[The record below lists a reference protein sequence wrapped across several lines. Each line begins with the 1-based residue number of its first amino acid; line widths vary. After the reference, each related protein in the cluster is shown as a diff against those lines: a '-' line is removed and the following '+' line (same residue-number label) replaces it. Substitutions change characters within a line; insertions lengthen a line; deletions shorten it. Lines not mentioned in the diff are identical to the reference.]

1 MKEIVVLNEDN
12 KKFYK
17 TLITLCIPIIIQNLL
32 SNLINMVDT
41 IMVGGLGEISVASIG
56 IANQYFFLYNM
67 ALSGIIG
74 GASLFIAQFYGKND
88 KLNIRKITGLSV
100 ISALMIGITFMIVAL
115 FSPKFIIYFFS
126 KDLDVIKVATNYF
139 SIIGFCYLII
149 AISNVFS
156 MGSRSIR
163 NPKLGMIC
171 STISLFINIILNY
184 VFIFGKLGMPALG
197 ASGAAI
203 ATVIAR
209 IIELILLV
217 SYIYF
222 IKDDYELRFTFKD
235 IKLINKDLLKAYIS
249 KTTPTFLNDT
259 LWAFG
264 TVLYAVAYS
273 KAGTSAIAAS
283 QIASST
289 GNFFI
294 VTAVC
299 VAIGSSIM
307 IGNELGA
314 DNMEYVN
321 EYRIKK
327 AIHYSKK
334 FAILV
339 TLVGAIFGLLL
350 IISIPGLIKLFSVSD
365 QLMPDIKKIFVIMGI
380 LMALKTFNTFII
392 IGVLRS
398 GGDTKYALFLEMGC
412 MWIVSLPLT
421 FFAAYKGLPIYILVG
436 LTYTEEVVK
445 FIFGVPRAIS
455 KKWAQNLVKNI

>member
-1 MKEIVVLNEDN
+1 MKEIVVNEDN

-115 FSPKFIIYFFS
+115 FSPNFIIYFFS

-139 SIIGFCYLII
+139 SIIGFCYPII

-209 IIELILLV
+209 IIELFLLV

-314 DNMEYVN
+314 DN
-321 EYRIKK
+321 IKK

>member
-1 MKEIVVLNEDN
+1 MKNLIKLNEDN

-32 SNLINMVDT
+32 SNLINMIDT
-41 IMVGGLGEISVASIG
+41 VMVGGLGEVSVASIG

-74 GASLFIAQFYGKND
+74 GAALFIAQFYGKSD
-88 KLNIRKITGLSV
+88 KDNIRKITALSV
-100 ISALMIGITFMIVAL
+100 ISSLVLGIIFMLVAI
-115 FSPKFIIYFFS
+115 FSPKFIINFFS
-126 KDLDVIKVATNYF
+126 QDEQVIKVAVNYF
-139 SIIGFCYLII
+139 LIIGFCYPII
-149 AISNVFS
+149 AINNVFS

-171 STISLFINIILNY
+171 STISLSINIILNY
-184 VFIFGKLGMPALG
+184 IFIFGKLGMPALG
-197 ASGAAI
+197 ASGAAL

-209 IIELILLV
+209 IIELILLIT
-217 SYIYF
+217 YIYF
-222 IKDDYELRFTFKD
+222 IKNDYELRFTFKD
-235 IKLINKDLLKAYIS
+235 IKVINKDLVKAYVS
-249 KTTPTFLNDT
+249 KTIPTFLNDT

-273 KAGTSAIAAS
+273 RAGTSAIAAS

-294 VTAVC
+294 ITAVC

-314 DNMEYVN
+314 DNIE
-321 EYRIKK
+321 K
-327 AIHYSKK
+327 AIDYSKK
-334 FAILV
+334 FSKLV
-339 TLVGAIFGLLL
+339 TIVGLIFGGLL
-350 IISIPGLIKLFSVSD
+350 ILSIPILLKIFSVSSS
-365 QLMPDIKKIFVIMGI
+365 LAPDIINIFIIMGV

-412 MWIVSLPLT
+412 MWFVSLPLT
-421 FFAAYKGLPIYILVG
+421 FFAAYKGLPIYILVA
-436 LTYTEEVVK
+436 LTYTEEVAK
-445 FIFGVPRAIS
+445 FIFGVPRVLS
-455 KKWAQNLVKNI
+455 KKWAKNIVKDI

>member
-1 MKEIVVLNEDN
+1 MKEIVVNEDN

-209 IIELILLV
+209 IIELFLLV

-294 VTAVC
+294 GTAVC

-314 DNMEYVN
+314 DN
-321 EYRIKK
+321 IKK

>member
-209 IIELILLV
+209 IIELILLI

-314 DNMEYVN
+314 DN
-321 EYRIKK
+321 IKK

>member
-1 MKEIVVLNEDN
+1 MQNLLKLDMEN

-32 SNLINMVDT
+32 SNLINMIDT
-41 IMVGGLGEISVASIG
+41 VMVGGLGEVSVASIG

-74 GASLFIAQFYGKND
+74 GAGLFIAQFYGKND
-88 KLNIRKITGLSV
+88 KENIRKITALSV
-100 ISALMIGITFMIVAL
+100 ISSVVLGIGFLLVAI
-115 FSPKFIIYFFS
+115 FSPKFIINFFS
-126 KDLDVIKVATNYF
+126 NDKEVIKVATNYF
-139 SIIGFCYLII
+139 SIIGFCYPII
-149 AISNVFS
+149 AISTVFS

-171 STISLFINIILNY
+171 STISLSINIILNY
-184 VFIFGKLGMPALG
+184 IFIFGKLGMPALG
-197 ASGAAI
+197 ASGAALS
-203 ATVIAR
+203 TVIAR
-209 IIELILLV
+209 IVELILLI

-222 IKDDYELRFTFKD
+222 IKDDYELRFTFRD
-235 IKLINKDLLKAYIS
+235 VKLINKDLSRAYIS
-249 KTTPTFLNDT
+249 KTIPTFLNDT

-273 KAGTSAIAAS
+273 RAGTSAIAAS

-294 VTAVC
+294 ITAVC
-299 VAIGSSIM
+299 IAIGSSIM

-314 DNMEYVN
+314 DN
-321 EYRIKK
+321 IKK
-327 AIHYSKK
+327 AVQYSKK
-334 FAILV
+334 FSILV
-339 TLVGAIFGLLL
+339 TVAGALFGGLLIL
-350 IISIPGLIKLFSVSD
+350 SIPVLLKIFSVSAT
-365 QLMPDIKKIFVIMGI
+365 LAPDIRKIFSVMGV

-412 MWIVSLPLT
+412 MWFVSLPLT
-421 FFAAYKGLPIYILVG
+421 FFAAYKGVPIYILVG
-436 LTYTEEVVK
+436 LTYTEEVAK
-445 FIFGVPRAIS
+445 FIFGVPRALS
-455 KKWAQNLVKNI
+455 KKWANNIVKDI

>member
-209 IIELILLV
+209 IIELFLLV

-314 DNMEYVN
+314 DN
-321 EYRIKK
+321 IKK

-350 IISIPGLIKLFSVSD
+350 IMSIPGLIKLFSVSD

>member
-1 MKEIVVLNEDN
+1 MKNLIKLNEDN

-32 SNLINMVDT
+32 SNLINMIDT
-41 IMVGGLGEISVASIG
+41 VMVGGLGEVSVASIG

-74 GASLFIAQFYGKND
+74 GAALFIAQFYGKSD
-88 KLNIRKITGLSV
+88 KDNIRKITALSV
-100 ISALMIGITFMIVAL
+100 ISSLVLGIIFMLVAI
-115 FSPKFIIYFFS
+115 FSPKFIINFFS
-126 KDLDVIKVATNYF
+126 QDEQVIKVAVNYF
-139 SIIGFCYLII
+139 LIIGFCYPII
-149 AISNVFS
+149 AINNVFS

-171 STISLFINIILNY
+171 STISLSINIILNY
-184 VFIFGKLGMPALG
+184 IFIFGKLGMPALG
-197 ASGAAI
+197 ASGAAL

-209 IIELILLV
+209 IIELILLIT
-217 SYIYF
+217 YIYF
-222 IKDDYELRFTFKD
+222 IKNDYELRFTFKD
-235 IKLINKDLLKAYIS
+235 IKVINKDLVKAYVS
-249 KTTPTFLNDT
+249 KTIPTFLNDT

-273 KAGTSAIAAS
+273 RAGTSAIAAS

-294 VTAVC
+294 ITAVC

-314 DNMEYVN
+314 DNIE
-321 EYRIKK
+321 K
-327 AIHYSKK
+327 AIDYSKK
-334 FAILV
+334 FSKLV
-339 TLVGAIFGLLL
+339 TIVGLIFGGLL
-350 IISIPGLIKLFSVSD
+350 ILSIPILLKIFSVSPS
-365 QLMPDIKKIFVIMGI
+365 LAPDIINIFIIMGV

-412 MWIVSLPLT
+412 MWFVSLPLT
-421 FFAAYKGLPIYILVG
+421 FFAAYKGLPIYILVA
-436 LTYTEEVVK
+436 LTYTEEVAK
-445 FIFGVPRAIS
+445 FIFGVPRVLS
-455 KKWAQNLVKNI
+455 KKWAKNIVKDI

>member
-1 MKEIVVLNEDN
+1 MKNLIKLNEDN

-32 SNLINMVDT
+32 SNLINMIDT
-41 IMVGGLGEISVASIG
+41 VMVGGLGEVSVASIG

-74 GASLFIAQFYGKND
+74 GSALFIAQFYGKSD
-88 KLNIRKITGLSV
+88 KDNIRKITALSV
-100 ISALMIGITFMIVAL
+100 ISSLVLGIIFMLVAI
-115 FSPKFIIYFFS
+115 FSPKFIINFFS
-126 KDLDVIKVATNYF
+126 QDEQVIKVAVNYF
-139 SIIGFCYLII
+139 LIIGFCYPII
-149 AISNVFS
+149 AINNVFS

-171 STISLFINIILNY
+171 STISLSINIILNY
-184 VFIFGKLGMPALG
+184 IFIFGKLGMPALG
-197 ASGAAI
+197 ASGAAL

-209 IIELILLV
+209 IIELILLI

-222 IKDDYELRFTFKD
+222 IKNDYELRFTFKD
-235 IKLINKDLLKAYIS
+235 IKVINKDLVKAYVS
-249 KTTPTFLNDT
+249 KTIPTFLNDT

-273 KAGTSAIAAS
+273 RAGTSAIAAS

-294 VTAVC
+294 ITAVC

-314 DNMEYVN
+314 DNIE
-321 EYRIKK
+321 K
-327 AIHYSKK
+327 AIDYSKK
-334 FAILV
+334 FSKLV
-339 TLVGAIFGLLL
+339 TIVGLIFGGLL
-350 IISIPGLIKLFSVSD
+350 ILSIPILLKIFSVSSS
-365 QLMPDIKKIFVIMGI
+365 LAPDIINIFIIMGV

-412 MWIVSLPLT
+412 MWFVSLPLT
-421 FFAAYKGLPIYILVG
+421 FFAAYKGLPIYILVA
-436 LTYTEEVVK
+436 LTYTEEVAK
-445 FIFGVPRAIS
+445 FIFGVPRVLS
-455 KKWAQNLVKNI
+455 KKWAKNIVKDI

>member
-56 IANQYFFLYNM
+56 IANEYFFLYNM

-314 DNMEYVN
+314 DN
-321 EYRIKK
+321 IKK

>member
-1 MKEIVVLNEDN
+1 MQYIFKLDKEN
-12 KKFYK
+12 KIFYK
-17 TLITLCIPIIIQNLL
+17 TLLTLCIPIIIQNLL
-32 SNLINMVDT
+32 STLINMVDT
-41 IMVGGLGEISVASIG
+41 IMVGGLGEVSVAAIG

-74 GASLFIAQFYGKND
+74 GAGLFIAQFFGKND
-88 KLNIRKITGLSV
+88 KANIRKITALGAL
-100 ISALMIGITFMIVAL
+100 SALTLGIIFAAMAI
-115 FSPKFIIYFFS
+115 FYPKFIIHFFS
-126 KDLDVIKVATNYF
+126 LDESVIEIAVNYF
-139 SIIGFCYLII
+139 IIIGFCYPII

-171 STISLFINIILNY
+171 SSISLGLNIILNY
-184 VFIFGKLGMPALG
+184 IFIFGKFGMPALG
-197 ASGAAI
+197 TSGAAL

-209 IIELILLV
+209 IVELILLV
-217 SYIYF
+217 SYVYF
-222 IKDDYELRFTFKD
+222 IKSDYELRFTFKD
-235 IKLINKDLLKAYIS
+235 IKLINKDLFKAFIS
-249 KTTPTFLNDT
+249 KTIPVFFNDT

-294 VTAVC
+294 MTSVC
-299 VAIGSSIM
+299 IAIGSSIM

-314 DNMEYVN
+314 DHIENAVS
-321 EYRIKK
+321 
-327 AIHYSKK
+327 YSKK

-339 TLVGAIFGLLL
+339 SLVGVVFGGLLIL
-350 IISIPGLIKLFSVSD
+350 SIPALLKVFSVSPG
-365 QLMPDIKKIFVIMGI
+365 LAPDIRKIFIVMGV

-398 GGDTKYALFLEMGC
+398 GGDTKYALTLEMGC
-412 MWIVSLPLT
+412 MWFVSLPLT
-421 FFAAYKGLPIYILVG
+421 FLAAYKGVPIYILVA

-445 FIFGVPRAIS
+445 FIFGVPRALS
-455 KKWAQNLVKNI
+455 KKWANNIVKDI

>member
-1 MKEIVVLNEDN
+1 MKEIVVNEDN

-139 SIIGFCYLII
+139 SIIGFCYPII

-314 DNMEYVN
+314 DN
-321 EYRIKK
+321 IKK

-380 LMALKTFNTFII
+380 LMAIKTFNTFII

>member
-139 SIIGFCYLII
+139 SIIGFCYPII

-314 DNMEYVN
+314 DN
-321 EYRIKK
+321 IKK

-445 FIFGVPRAIS
+445 LIFGVPRAIS

>member
-1 MKEIVVLNEDN
+1 MKEIVVNEDN

-88 KLNIRKITGLSV
+88 TLNIRKITGLSV

-139 SIIGFCYLII
+139 SIIGFCYPII

-222 IKDDYELRFTFKD
+222 IKDDYELRFTLKD

-314 DNMEYVN
+314 DN
-321 EYRIKK
+321 IKK